1 MKMENHIRELLL
13 WHNCVII
20 PGMGGFVTS
29 YLKAEINNSRHLF
42 APPSKKIAFNKNLKN
57 NDGLLA
63 NHIAIAENKSF
74 EQAVKMIDDYSENS
88 LALLN
93 KGRQVILQGIGKLY
107 FDKEQNLQFDPSHE
121 VNLLIDSFGL
131 SEFHS
136 PLIKRQTL
144 HKKIEK
150 QFRDRQTVSIGR
162 KPKLKKWSITTLVLA
177 ILAAI
182 IWLPLQNDLFN
193 DFSLNYSTLNPLSLI
208 SEPIYKPRSNN
219 NSFKLI
225 PSNDGLDEVT
235 FKVAQ
240 KYLKPETLPDAG
252 SPGAVSNVTTAMSGT
267 TALSSNSIK
276 NNRNESKDYYYV
288 IGGCFSVLKNAENF
302 IIQLKSKGFNAKIID
317 QHKGLYRVCY
327 RSFTTKKEAFS
338 LLDSLKKE
346 ENPEAWLLS
355 Y

>member
-1 MKMENHIRELLL
+1 
-13 WHNCVII
+13 
-20 PGMGGFVTS
+20 MGGFVTS
-29 YLKAEINNSRHLF
+29 YLQAEINTSRHLF
-42 APPSKKIAFNKNLKN
+42 VPPSKKIAFNKILKN

-63 NHIAIAENKSF
+63 NHIAVAENKSF

-93 KGRQVILQGIGKLY
+93 KGRQVILQDIGKLY
-107 FDKEQNLQFDPSHE
+107 FDKEQNLQFEPSHE

-150 QFRDRQTVSIGR
+150 QFRDRQTASIGR
-162 KPKLKKWSITTLVLA
+162 KPKLKKWSVTTLVLA
-177 ILAAI
+177 LLAAL
-182 IWLPLQNDLFN
+182 IWLPLQNGLFN

-208 SEPIYKPRSNN
+208 SEPVYKPRSNN

-235 FKVAQ
+235 FKVSQ
-240 KYLKPETLPDAG
+240 KNLKPESLSEADF
-252 SPGAVSNVTTAMSGT
+252 PGVVSNATTVMSRT
-267 TALSSNSIK
+267 TALSNSIK
-276 NNRNESKDYYYV
+276 NDGNENKDFYYV
-288 IGGCFSVLKNAENF
+288 IGGCFSILENAENF
-302 IIQLKSKGFNAKIID
+302 IIQLKSKGFNAKVID